1 MNRHI
6 LSAMVATSVLLAVG
20 AMCSPSTPVRGA
32 TDVPP
37 GSDNSL
43 NPAPPASQ
51 SDFFAEIH
59 RTLKTQ
65 HERMIELANRRA
77 SARGDPRSLADQL
90 VNQQIKIESA
100 KSNFLTAQVMRQ
112 VAEMAVTEY
121 TEGIFAMD
129 KATADGEFRL
139 AKHDVNQQKIMI
151 EVLKERLARI
161 ERASNGSAIDLSI
174 TSSYSD
180 LLINAERQERKRR
193 LEVETAEAKIKM
205 LVEYTKPIRIRE
217 REAELMT
224 ARADELAKKAILEL
238 EIAKEK
244 RLAAAAGQ
252 SDTRRAPGLS
262 GLPGRRSVSTPPGP
276 QDRIPVLLDKAISI
290 EEKIRAKLNQVT
302 TEGKLS
308 SLLQNEIR
316 ELAKQ
321 LEATVDEAHAER
333 SALLLDRLK
342 ARIHQATSQA
352 GVPAE

>member
-1 MNRHI
+1 MMNRHI
-6 LSAMVATSVLLAVG
+6 LSALVATSVLLAVG

-100 KSNFLTAQVMRQ
+100 KSNFLNAQLMRQ

-121 TEGIFAMD
+121 TAGIFAMD

-238 EIAKEK
+238 EKAKEK
-244 RLAAAAGQ
+244 RLAAAAGR
-252 SDTRRAPGLS
+252 SDTRRAPG
-262 GLPGRRSVSTPPGP
+262 PGP

-290 EEKIRAKLNQVT
+290 EEKIPAKLNQVT
-302 TEGKLS
+302 TEGKLT

-316 ELAKQ
+316 ELAKH
-321 LEATVDEAHAER
+321 LEATVDEAQAER